1 MTQHYDSYV
10 SKNAIK
16 SFFFGFFL
24 THAFKSSSII
34 KIYKFYKAKMC
45 DVESGSEQRVQT
57 VYSSGGRND
66 SIVPITVVW

>member
-57 VYSSGGRND
+57 VYGSAVGGEM
-66 SIVPITVVW
+66 IL